1 MGAWSVG
8 RNGVDKNAHG
18 KRNNL
23 RGSMINKLSD
33 NLGVNRVVLALS
45 FARLGDA
52 IGNSIL
58 FIVIPLFVAKLP
70 APWFPF
76 PETVRI
82 GFLIAVYGIV
92 NAVFQPVMG
101 AFSDHLN
108 RRKPFIQLGLLLMGG
123 ATLAYILA
131 SHFVD
136 LLLLRIF
143 QGIGVA
149 LTIPAS
155 MALMAVATQKRSR
168 GGSMG
173 IYSTMRML
181 GFAIGPLLGGLLYEK
196 FGFDAAFVV
205 GSGFILLGILLVELW
220 VQEAKTETSPG
231 DKKPEFKLFER
242 NLLSGGILGTG
253 FATFVMA
260 ADFSMISDL
269 ENQFNARLNQ
279 TALDFGIAFS
289 ALIVSRLI
297 FQIPLGRW
305 SDKIGRKPL
314 IIAGLLL
321 MMPATLLL
329 GYVESTLQFTGLRV
343 VQGLASAA
351 IAAPA
356 FALAADLSRKGGE
369 GRQMSVITMGFGLGI
384 AIGPLITG
392 ILAVQS
398 FTLPFVILS
407 LITLAVLFIVYR
419 YVPETIHKEKG
430 REYARGAQSR
440 PSEGD

>member
-1 MGAWSVG
+1 
-8 RNGVDKNAHG
+8 
-18 KRNNL
+18 
-23 RGSMINKLSD
+23 MITKLSE

-45 FARLGDA
+45 IARLGDA

-58 FIVIPLFVAKLP
+58 FIVIPLFVARLP
-70 APWFPF
+70 SPWFPF
-76 PETVRI
+76 PDTVRI
-82 GFLIAVYGIV
+82 GVLIAVYGIV
-92 NAVFQPVMG
+92 NALLQPVMG
-101 AFSDHLN
+101 AISDHFN
-108 RRKPFIQLGLLLMGG
+108 RRKPFIQLGLFIMGV
-123 ATLAYILA
+123 ATLAFILA
-131 SHFVD
+131 GHFVD
-136 LLLLRIF
+136 LLVLRVF

-155 MALMAVATQKRSR
+155 MALMAIATQKRSR

-181 GFAIGPLLGGLLYEK
+181 GFALGPLAGGLLYEK

-205 GSGFILLGILLVELW
+205 GSAFILMGILLVELW
-220 VQEAKTETSPG
+220 VKENKPQTSQG
-231 DKKPEFKLFER
+231 KNRPEFKLFDPS
-242 NLLSGGILGTG
+242 LLNKGIIATG

-269 ENQFNARLNQ
+269 ENEFNVRLNQ

-289 ALIVSRLI
+289 ALIASRLI

-305 SDKIGRKPL
+305 SDRIGRRPL
-314 IIAGLLL
+314 LLAGLVL
-321 MMPATLLL
+321 MAPATLLL
-329 GYVESTLQFTGLRV
+329 GYVESTLQFTGLRI

-356 FALAADLSRKGGE
+356 FALAADLSKRGGE
-369 GRQMSVITMGFGLGI
+369 GRQMSIITMGFGLGI

-398 FTLPFVILS
+398 FTLPFLILS
-407 LITLAVLFIVYR
+407 ILTLIGLYVVYR
-419 YVPETIHKEKG
+419 YVPETIQVEREEK
-430 REYARGAQSR
+430 YARSPHSR
-440 PSEGD
+440 ASEGD